1 MKSVKVD
8 GQCENKEEGDNDA
21 DDGSKWVDS
30 SVVGKDVITKL
41 IEA

>member
-21 DDGSKWVDS
+21 DDGSK
-30 SVVGKDVITKL
+30 
-41 IEA
+41 